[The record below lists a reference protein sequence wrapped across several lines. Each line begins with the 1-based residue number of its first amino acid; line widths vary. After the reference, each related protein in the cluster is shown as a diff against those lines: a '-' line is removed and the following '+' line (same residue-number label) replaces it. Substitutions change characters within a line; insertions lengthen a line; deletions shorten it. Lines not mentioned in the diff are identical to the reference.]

1 MDNAPVTVNN
11 MDTQN
16 RPPKPNRRMPP
27 NSDWSNSES
36 EKDDQ
41 ARAPIPKTPSQN
53 QQGTSFAS
61 YASEATPL
69 RRANTYPKVLTFG
82 RGNIAPLTNRTHAP
96 IGHGQG
102 LNTDQ
107 TC

>member
-1 MDNAPVTVNN
+1 

-41 ARAPIPKTPSQN
+41 ARAPIPKKNLHKTHDQV
-53 QQGTSFAS
+53 
-61 YASEATPL
+61 PL
-69 RRANTYPKVLTFG
+69 LLHMQVKQS
-82 RGNIAPLTNRTHAP
+82 H
-96 IGHGQG
+96 
-102 LNTDQ
+102 
-107 TC
+107 